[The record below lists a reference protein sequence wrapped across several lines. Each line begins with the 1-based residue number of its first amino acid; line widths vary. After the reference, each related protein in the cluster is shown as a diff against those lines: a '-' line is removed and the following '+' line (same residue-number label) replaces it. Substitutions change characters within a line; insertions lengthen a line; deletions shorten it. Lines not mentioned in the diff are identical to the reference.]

1 MRTLRP
7 TLALAALS
15 AVGALALA
23 TAAPGQPAPAPTQ
36 PAPSATPAPDAGA
49 PDPGQALVQA
59 KCVMCHDLGPIN
71 QGHHTA
77 DEWRGVVNEM
87 ITNGAAVS
95 PPEEDQ
101 IVAYL
106 AKAQPPAAA
115 APAS

>member
-15 AVGALALA
+15 AIGALALA
-23 TAAPGQPAPAPTQ
+23 TAAPGQPAPTPAQ
-36 PAPSATPAPDAGA
+36 PASPSTPDATA
-49 PDPGQALVQA
+49 PDPGQALLQA

-77 DEWRGVVNEM
+77 AEWRDVVNEM

-106 AKAQPPAAA
+106 AKAQPSAP
-115 APAS
+115 PAS